1 MHFCRQP
8 PPRPRLR
15 RDTHALLPAA
25 PAPPAPSQKDTHAL
39 PAGTPAPP
47 RLRRPSPGGGVRA
60 WRYLVESRARVFPGL
75 SPCSGPWWI
84 SPSGERLTGRGDTSP
99 LPCLQI
105 PILRFAGS
113 PYSASSGIPRHFPG
127 SPHPARA
134 CGAPPPPPLGWWQCL
149 RYQVGRR
156 AQEHGDHRHGGLP
169 RRARAPPAGRGHRCR
184 RVEKGPDRYSR
195 RPHAFAAG
203 TLKKDTLPAVTPSQA
218 CRRRSAAGA
227 VLSARGAGS
236 RPGPRRCSAARLS
249 PRR

>member
-1 MHFCRQP
+1 MCW
-8 PPRPRLR
+8 
-15 RDTHALLPAA
+15 TV
-25 PAPPAPSQKDTHAL
+25 
-39 PAGTPAPP
+39 G
-47 RLRRPSPGGGVRA
+47 
-60 WRYLVESRARVFPGL
+60 
-75 SPCSGPWWI
+75 I
-84 SPSGERLTGRGDTSP
+84 SPWGVGPTGRGNSFP
-99 LPCLQI
+99 LPCLSRSNHLASRRSHPGLRQGTRMPRWQPPLLLRLWQGI
-105 PILRFAGS
+105 PGYLAGS
-113 PYSASSGIPRHFPG
+113 PYPARACGKGYPYTSAG

-169 RRARAPPAGRGHRCR
+169 RRARAPPAGRGHRCW